1 MAKEVQVIITKDES
15 DERETIFCSHNLKGI
30 TIQVG
35 QPVWIPEEHYEVL
48 KKGNLQGRVT
58 KIAER

>member
-1 MAKEVQVIITKDES
+1 MAKEVEVIITKDDS
-15 DERETIFCSHNLKGI
+15 DERERIFCSHNLKAI
-30 TIQVG
+30 TIPVG

-48 KKGNLQGRVT
+48 AKGNLKARVT